1 MRYKYLLIPPFI
13 IWLWI
18 FFEALK
24 GGLLSPGNVHKKFFL
39 VLSNSEALIKGIMDD
54 NEKKSNSVNLQET
67 GRKVVSD
74 SVAIKMTGEVPHV
87 HKKNEN
93 IRTPTQNK
101 KENTRNS
108 TMLAATEKDST
119 PSRNGEC
126 SKDGKKLGKIAF
138 ELYIRRQKTK
148 LTSISSLL

>member
-54 NEKKSNSVNLQET
+54 KEKKSNSVNLQET
-67 GRKVVSD
+67 
-74 SVAIKMTGEVPHV
+74 E
-87 HKKNEN
+87 
-93 IRTPTQNK
+93 
-101 KENTRNS
+101 
-108 TMLAATEKDST
+108 EK
-119 PSRNGEC
+119 
-126 SKDGKKLGKIAF
+126 
-138 ELYIRRQKTK
+138 
-148 LTSISSLL
+148 